1 MLKRANGVWWGV
13 LTLPLS
19 SWYCTCGCWTATTIT
34 SELHEQLV
42 TLLPASD
49 GKKSVMGVCK
59 PSQRNHVAWLSLA
72 ADPSFCHCSVM
83 VIQYKNAP
91 KLCFLTATELL
102 SYSSSAALGVKPV
115 LWNEICKHSAPSV
128 YISKGKWH
136 FINTELCYSQ
146 HLIFYI
152 GFISQ
157 IYWLSWEDWNVN
169 LTSLAVL

>member
-1 MLKRANGVWWGV
+1 MVFGEVSSPSLCPLGIAHVDVG
-13 LTLPLS
+13 LQPLS
-19 SWYCTCGCWTATTIT
+19 PVSCMSSWSPSC
-34 SELHEQLV
+34 QQV
-42 TLLPASD
+42 M

-72 ADPSFCHCSVM
+72 ADHSFYHCSVM

-115 LWNEICKHSAPSV
+115 LWSEICKHSAPSV